1 MATLDAVQAP
11 AIAVVGSMNMDLV
24 TYVDRVPGPG
34 ETVLGRRFESG
45 FGGKGANQAVMA
57 RLLGAE
63 VAFVGALGDDPYAEM
78 TLENFARLGIETG
91 GVMRV
96 PGSSGLAPIW
106 VEPDGMNRIVVVPGA
121 NGLVDPG
128 PRGAGSRGS
137 RPHRRLRRPVRD
149 PPGRDRRGL
158 RGGPREGRH
167 DDPQSGAGRARSIRR
182 CSRQRT
188 GCSRTKSSS
197 ASSPGAAARS
207 RRMPRSPRSRR
218 RTRTRVLVTLG
229 ARGAALVG
237 ADGVVRR
244 VPAPQVEAIDTTGAG
259 DAFVG
264 AFAVGLAMRLPEIDA
279 VRLGIACASD
289 SVLRRGTQAS
299 FPDAERCA
307 RLLAAL

>member
-1 MATLDAVQAP
+1 MATLDPVQAP
-11 AIAVVGSMNMDLV
+11 AIVVVGSMNMDLV

-63 VAFVGALGDDPYAEM
+63 VAFVGALGDDSYADA

-91 GVMRV
+91 GVIRV

-106 VEPDGMNRIVVVPGA
+106 VESDGMNRIVVVRGA
-121 NGLVDPG
+121 NGLVAP
-128 PRGAGSRGS
+128 A
-137 RPHRRLRRPVRD
+137 H
-149 PPGRDRRGL
+149 
-158 RGGPREGRH
+158 
-167 DDPQSGAGRARSIRR
+167 AGRAV
-182 CSRQRT
+182 
-188 GCSRTKSSS
+188 
-197 ASSPGAAARS
+197 AAAGRIDVCVGQFEIPQAATTAAFEAARARGATTILNPAPAS
-207 RRMPRSPRSRR
+207 EIDPALLAATDWLIPNEVEFDVLTEGSGTTDEALVALAT

-229 ARGAALVG
+229 ARGAALVEAG
-237 ADGVVRR
+237 GRVRR
-244 VPAPQVEAIDTTGAG
+244 LPAPQVEAIDTSGAG

-289 SVLRRGTQAS
+289 SVLRHGTQAS
-299 FPDAERCA
+299 FPDADRCA
-307 RLLAAL
+307 RLLAEL